1 MAQLTSQL
9 VVRLIDLV
17 SGPARGVATSLRGIG
32 TAARSLNAVSMAGVA
47 RQIAADGRRVRAA
60 VGAVGTS
67 IGGIAGGLGLYKLH
81 HDVYEFAKATNKLAS
96 ANPDVAAEQIERI
109 KALAREVSRT
119 SLFDP
124 ATVMNAANALARADV
139 SMAAIEGSLKPLANA
154 AMAADVPVSQL
165 ADDFVKLA
173 SGFGLAYKTR
183 EEAQETFSY
192 LADLAQYVSQKA
204 PGQFNDFVQGMKQ
217 VAPSVRSL
225 GVSIEW
231 LAGAYIMLDKAGI
244 RNEEAGTAI
253 KSMFKSIVQ
262 PTASAR
268 GMMAQLGIDPSEFT
282 KRAASVKSEQLVK
295 RLAAEYGKDFSRLGP
310 ELQRILESGGTT
322 VAMQKSLVG
331 AIESQWG
338 KMKPQD
344 ARKLAKTVGNFLAS
358 GVSAID
364 PQAWLDA
371 LAKRGVTFGQFL
383 QMVEPRQAQRL
394 SNLARQAGEAGEAGD
409 AARKALETPLTQMLE
424 FRRGLAD
431 AAAAKMM
438 QGYRAAI
445 AKLAAAWTSF
455 IETLD
460 TSGVIDRVASAL
472 TSLGTALANV
482 FKGDASLKDWGIAF
496 AAALP
501 LIAPLTTAIASL
513 GFAFKGLAAAISL
526 AAAAFIKLPIA
537 GIAGVLGAGTG
548 ASAGAG
554 TAAAGLGV
562 AAALKK
568 GAVHGAALAGLTAI
582 KRDAEKEGQ
591 PLRTWLRS
599 LLAIEDEH
607 EPAPW
612 QKGGA
617 GICPKLPRRI
627 RNDLPRPMLARPSI
641 ARRPRRFSRR
651 PVRTPQGPIRKR
663 CRMALP
669 ASTSRRASSPINRPR
684 RLRPRGVR
692 LRRSYPICRPAL
704 GRPSRRCSRASSA

>member
-1 MAQLTSQL
+1 
-9 VVRLIDLV
+9 
-17 SGPARGVATSLRGIG
+17 
-32 TAARSLNAVSMAGVA
+32 
-47 RQIAADGRRVRAA
+47 
-60 VGAVGTS
+60 
-67 IGGIAGGLGLYKLH
+67 
-81 HDVYEFAKATNKLAS
+81 
-96 ANPDVAAEQIERI
+96 
-109 KALAREVSRT
+109 
-119 SLFDP
+119 
-124 ATVMNAANALARADV
+124 
-139 SMAAIEGSLKPLANA
+139 
-154 AMAADVPVSQL
+154 
-165 ADDFVKLA
+165 
-173 SGFGLAYKTR
+173 
-183 EEAQETFSY
+183 
-192 LADLAQYVSQKA
+192 
-204 PGQFNDFVQGMKQ
+204 MKQ

-282 KRAASVKSEQLVK
+282 KRAAGVKSEQLIK
-295 RLAAEYGKDFSRLGP
+295 RLAAEYGKDFSKLGP

-322 VAMQKSLVG
+322 VAMQKALVG

-394 SNLARQAGEAGEAGD
+394 SNLAQQAGEAGD
-409 AARKALETPLTQMLE
+409 AARKALETPLTQMLD
-424 FRRGLAD
+424 FKRGLAD

-438 QGYRAAI
+438 QGYPAAI

-460 TSGVIDRVASAL
+460 TSGVIDKVASAL
-472 TSLGTALANV
+472 TSLGTALAKV
-482 FKGDASLKDWGIAF
+482 FKGDASLKDWGIAL

-501 LIAPLTTAIASL
+501 LIAPLATAITGLA
-513 GFAFKGLAAAISL
+513 FAFKGLAAALSL
-526 AAAAFIKLPIA
+526 AAAAFIKLPLA
-537 GIAGVLGAGTG
+537 GIAGLLGAGTG
-548 ASAGAG
+548 TGAGVG

-562 AAALKK
+562 AATLRK
-568 GAVHGAALAGLTAI
+568 GALPGAALAGLTAI

-599 LLAIEDEH
+599 VFGIGDEH

-617 GICPKLPRRI
+617 WHPLTAAEAVRSRFPEQSAADVI
-627 RNDLPRPMLARPSI
+627 RDRFPGPAISARDPAWKKSAEIKPWPDQSEEAAAAAKQSTQAFVANLEAGLRQAEAAVQSSVQRMMQMLSFSASPSI
-641 ARRPRRFSRR
+641 TPKIAPAPGSGATPMRGTAPAATPSPTRTAARGLYADYDNGGDLDW
-651 PVRTPQGPIRKR
+651 V
-663 CRMALP
+663 
-669 ASTSRRASSPINRPR
+669 
-684 RLRPRGVR
+684 
-692 LRRSYPICRPAL
+692 
-704 GRPSRRCSRASSA
+704 

>member
-9 VVRLIDLV
+9 VIRLIDLV
-17 SGPARGVATSLRGIG
+17 SGPARGIAGSLRGIG
-32 TAARSLNAVSMAGVA
+32 AAARSINAVSVAGVG
-47 RQIAADGRRVRAA
+47 RQMAADAKRVRSA

-67 IGGIAGGLGLYKLH
+67 LSGVAGGLGLYKLH

-96 ANPDVAAEQIERI
+96 ANPDVAADQIERI
-109 KALAREVSRT
+109 RALAREVSRT

-173 SGFGLAYKTR
+173 SGFGLAYRTKDEAR
-183 EEAQETFSY
+183 ESFSY

-204 PGQFNDFVQGMKQ
+204 PGQFDDFVQGMKQ

-262 PTASAR
+262 PAASAR

-282 KRAASVKSEQLVK
+282 KRAAGVKSEQLVR
-295 RLAAEYGKDFSRLGP
+295 RLAAEYGKDFSRIGP
-310 ELQRILESGGTT
+310 ELQHILESGGTT
-322 VAMQKSLVG
+322 VDMQKALVG

-338 KMKPQD
+338 KLKPQD

-394 SNLARQAGEAGEAGD
+394 SNLAQQAGDAGE
-409 AARKALETPLTQMLE
+409 AARKALETPLTQMLD

-431 AAAAKMM
+431 QAAEKMM
-438 QGYRAAI
+438 GGYVGAI
-445 AKLAAAWTSF
+445 QKLSTAWTSF
-455 IETLD
+455 VETLD
-460 TSGVIDRVASAL
+460 KAGVIDKVANAL
-472 TSLGTALANV
+472 TSLGTALAHV
-482 FKGDASLKDWGIAF
+482 FQGKASLTEWGISL
-496 AAALP
+496 AAAIP
-501 LIAPLTTAIASL
+501 LIAPLATGIAGL
-513 GFAFKGLAAAISL
+513 AFAFKGLAAAISL
-526 AAAAFIKLPIA
+526 AGAALVKLPLA
-537 GIAGVLGAGTG
+537 GIASAIGTLGGGAVAGAGAGSLASLLGVGALGAGALVTLNH
-548 ASAGAG
+548 ASKDYAGMTLGERLRAQRGGKSVAETIRDALDERDSAAKAGAHTAQSFGDKLLAELRRVEAEVRASVSRMIQSLNFSASPSITPKIAPAPSGGAAPMRG
-554 TAAAGLGV
+554 TA
-562 AAALKK
+562 
-568 GAVHGAALAGLTAI
+568 
-582 KRDAEKEGQ
+582 
-591 PLRTWLRS
+591 
-599 LLAIEDEH
+599 
-607 EPAPW
+607 PATS
-612 QKGGA
+612 
-617 GICPKLPRRI
+617 
-627 RNDLPRPMLARPSI
+627 PS
-641 ARRPRRFSRR
+641 
-651 PVRTPQGPIRKR
+651 PIRT
-663 CRMALP
+663 A
-669 ASTSRRASSPINRPR
+669 A
-684 RLRPRGVR
+684 RGLYADYDNGGDLDWV
-692 LRRSYPICRPAL
+692 
-704 GRPSRRCSRASSA
+704 